1 MEITNFLH
9 FRKVPVTGCVTVM
22 RFRGRRFPSLI
33 SLWEFWGLDYI
44 HRLES
49 ASKSHKQLFCVEDTQ
64 STGEINTRLPSPLF
78 LTANRLE
85 ELSDRVIMMLD

>member
-22 RFRGRRFPSLI
+22 RFPSLI